1 MTLTLSETERE
12 ARHTR
17 QRIAELQGLTPRVED
32 ALMRA
37 QEAHELH
44 MAKIE
49 EAREE
54 LASLIDHA
62 ACIVQHLGADAPMET
77 AVEMDE
83 PEPTQAEIDAILD
96 DDTPFDF
103 VTVSAMDVYD
113 LPEPATDQMLYV
125 EMASAVEQIADDLPT
140 TEDASDEPEMTNEQV
155 ARVEQRANGAFY

>member
-17 QRIAELQGLTPRVED
+17 QRIAELQGLTPRFED
-32 ALMRA
+32 ALLRA

-62 ACIVQHLGADAPMET
+62 ACIVQHLGADAPREVD
-77 AVEMDE
+77 AAAEIDE
-83 PEPTQAEIDAILD
+83 PDRYPCPQPTQDEIDAILD

-103 VTVSAMDVYD
+103 VTAEAAYQ
-113 LPEPATDQMLYV
+113 LAEPATDQMLHV
-125 EMASAVEQIADDLPT
+125 EMASAVDQIADDLR
-140 TEDASDEPEMTNEQV
+140 SRSQMTFQPL
-155 ARVEQRANGAFY
+155 RTHRTSLK

>member
-17 QRIAELQGLTPRVED
+17 QRIAELQGLTPRFED
-32 ALMRA
+32 ALLRA

-103 VTVSAMDVYD
+103 VTTEAAYQ
-113 LPEPATDQMLYV
+113 LAEPATDQMLHV
-125 EMASAVEQIADDLPT
+125 EMASAVDQIADDLR
-140 TEDASDEPEMTNEQV
+140 SRSQMTFQPL
-155 ARVEQRANGAFY
+155 RTHRTSLK